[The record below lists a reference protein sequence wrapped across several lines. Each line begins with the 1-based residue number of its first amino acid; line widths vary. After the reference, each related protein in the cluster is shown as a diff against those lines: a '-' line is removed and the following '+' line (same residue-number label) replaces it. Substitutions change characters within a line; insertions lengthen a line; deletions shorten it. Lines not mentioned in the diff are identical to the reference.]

1 LTTPVLPPEGDGG
14 AALRPDSAAF
24 PTRSSLRRAEAAA
37 AGSSGRRG
45 AGAGAAGPAARRVL
59 RSEIVARRAAEH
71 RAAAVA
77 AAVPA
82 ARPRL
87 SARRGVVSVTVMTVT
102 AGLFGTMALPAFAL
116 DQDDPATSEATA
128 AAALADTR
136 VADGQTLAVD
146 AAVTGTDA
154 TRADWSATSQ
164 ATLDAA
170 AAAAAAATALAAQQ
184 EADRASAAAAAATSS
199 AASTGT
205 SGSGATSSRS
215 MATEAIASSGSTGQA
230 AVYQTALQYV
240 GTPYVFGGATPAGF
254 DCSGFIMYV
263 YAKFGVSLPHSVG
276 SQGAMGTTI
285 SASEARPG
293 DVVVFS
299 DGSHDGFYAGNG
311 MILDAPKPGGYVS
324 VRPLWTSAVHYVRY
338 AV

>member
-37 AGSSGRRG
+37 AGSSGRRR
-45 AGAGAAGPAARRVL
+45 AGAGAADPAARRVL
-59 RSEIVARRAAEH
+59 RSEIDARSAAEH

-82 ARPRL
+82 ARSRL

-116 DQDDPATSEATA
+116 DQDDPTTSEATA

-184 EADRASAAAAAATSS
+184 EADRASAAAAATSS

-230 AVYQTALQYV
+230 AVYQAALQYI

-293 DVVVFS
+293 DVVVFN

>member
-37 AGSSGRRG
+37 AGSSGRRR
-45 AGAGAAGPAARRVL
+45 AGTGAADPAARRVL
-59 RSEIVARRAAEH
+59 QSEIVARRAAEH

-82 ARPRL
+82 ARSRL

-128 AAALADTR
+128 AAALADMR

-170 AAAAAAATALAAQQ
+170 AAATALAAQQ

-199 AASTGT
+199 AASASST
-205 SGSGATSSRS
+205 GSGATSSRS

-230 AVYQTALQYV
+230 AVYQAALQYV

-293 DVVVFS
+293 DVVVFN

>member
-1 LTTPVLPPEGDGG
+1 
-14 AALRPDSAAF
+14 
-24 PTRSSLRRAEAAA
+24 
-37 AGSSGRRG
+37 
-45 AGAGAAGPAARRVL
+45 VL
-59 RSEIVARRAAEH
+59 RSELVARRAAEH
-71 RAAAVA
+71 HASTTA

-82 ARPRL
+82 TRSRL
-87 SARRGVVSVTVMTVT
+87 SVRRSVVSVTVMTVT
-102 AGLFGTMALPAFAL
+102 AGLFGTVALPAFAL
-116 DQDDPATSEATA
+116 DQDDPATSEAA
-128 AAALADTR
+128 AAAAVTDAR
-136 VADGQTLAVD
+136 VAGGQTLAVD
-146 AAVTGTDA
+146 ATAVEVDA

-170 AAAAAAATALAAQQ
+170 AAAQALAAQQ
-184 EADRASAAAAAATSS
+184 QAEQASAAAAAASSTSS
-199 AASTGT
+199 SASSAGT
-205 SGSGATSSRS
+205 GSGSSRS

-230 AVYQTALQYV
+230 AVYQAALQYV

-276 SQGAMGTTI
+276 SQAALGTTI

-293 DVVVFS
+293 DVVVFN

-324 VRPLWTSAVHYVRY
+324 VRPLWSSAVHYVRY

>member
-1 LTTPVLPPEGDGG
+1 MTTPVLPPEGGG
-14 AALRPDSAAF
+14 SADLRADSAEF
-24 PTRSSLRRAEAAA
+24 PTRASLRRAEAAA
-37 AGSSGRRG
+37 ASARRGPASSASSG
-45 AGAGAAGPAARRVL
+45 RRVL
-59 RSEIVARRAAEH
+59 RSELVARRAAEH
-71 RAAAVA
+71 HAEAAAVA
-77 AAVPA
+77 APA
-82 ARPRL
+82 TRSRL
-87 SARRGVVSVTVMTVT
+87 SVRRSVVSVTVMTVT
-102 AGLFGTMALPAFAL
+102 AGLFGTVALPAFAL

-128 AAALADTR
+128 AAAVTDAR
-136 VADGQTLAVD
+136 VAGGQTLAVD
-146 AAVTGTDA
+146 ATAVEADA

-170 AAAAAAATALAAQQ
+170 AAASAQALAAQQ
-184 EADRASAAAAAATSS
+184 AEQASAAAAASSSSS
-199 AASTGT
+199 ASSAGTG
-205 SGSGATSSRS
+205 STSSRS

-230 AVYQTALQYV
+230 AVYQAALQYV

-276 SQGAMGTTI
+276 SQAALGTTI

-293 DVVVFS
+293 DVVVFN

-311 MILDAPKPGGYVS
+311 MILDAPKPGGSVS
-324 VRPLWTSAVHYVRY
+324 VRPLWSSAVHYVRY

>member
-1 LTTPVLPPEGDGG
+1 MTTPVLPPEGDGG
-14 AALRPDSAAF
+14 AALRPDSAEF
-24 PTRSSLRRAEAAA
+24 PTRASLRRAEAAA
-37 AGSSGRRG
+37 SGRRVQ
-45 AGAGAAGPAARRVL
+45 AAPAARRVL
-59 RSEIVARRAAEH
+59 RSDLVARRAAEH
-71 RAAAVA
+71 RATMA
-77 AAVPA
+77 AATVPEV
-82 ARPRL
+82 RSRL
-87 SARRGVVSVTVMTVT
+87 SVRRSVVSVTVMTVT
-102 AGLFGTMALPAFAL
+102 AGLFGTVALPAFAL
-116 DQDDPATSEATA
+116 DQDDPATSEAA
-128 AAALADTR
+128 AAGAVTDSR
-136 VADGQTLAVD
+136 IADGQTLAVD
-146 AAVTGTDA
+146 AAATGADA

-170 AAAAAAATALAAQQ
+170 AAAAALAAQQ
-184 EADRASAAAAAATSS
+184 QAEQARAAAAAASSASSTSS
-199 AASTGT
+199 AGSSAGTG
-205 SGSGATSSRS
+205 TSSRS

-230 AVYQTALQYV
+230 AVYPAALQYV

-276 SQGAMGTTI
+276 SQAALGTTI

-293 DVVVFS
+293 DVVVFN

>member
-1 LTTPVLPPEGDGG
+1 MTTPVLPPEGGG
-14 AALRPDSAAF
+14 SAAQRADSAEF

-37 AGSSGRRG
+37 AAAASGRRG
-45 AGAGAAGPAARRVL
+45 SSSSVPAARRVL
-59 RSEIVARRAAEH
+59 RSELVARRAAEH
-71 RAAAVA
+71 HASTAA

-82 ARPRL
+82 TRSRL
-87 SARRGVVSVTVMTVT
+87 SVRRSVVSVTVMTVT
-102 AGLFGTMALPAFAL
+102 AGLFGTVALPAFAL
-116 DQDDPATSEATA
+116 DQDDPATSEAA
-128 AAALADTR
+128 AAAAVTDAR
-136 VADGQTLAVD
+136 VAGGQTLAVD
-146 AAVTGTDA
+146 ATAVEADA

-170 AAAAAAATALAAQQ
+170 AAASAQALAAQQ
-184 EADRASAAAAAATSS
+184 AEQASAAAAAS
-199 AASTGT
+199 AASSASSSASSAGTG
-205 SGSGATSSRS
+205 STSSRS

-230 AVYQTALQYV
+230 AVYQAALQYV

-276 SQGAMGTTI
+276 SQAALGTTI

-293 DVVVFS
+293 DVVVFN

-324 VRPLWTSAVHYVRY
+324 VRPLWSSAVHYVRY

>member
-1 LTTPVLPPEGDGG
+1 MTTSVLPPEGDGG
-14 AALRPDSAAF
+14 TAARSESTAF

-37 AGSSGRRG
+37 AAATPGRRG
-45 AGAGAAGPAARRVL
+45 ASSAPAAHRVL
-59 RSEIVARRAAEH
+59 RSELVARRAAE
-71 RAAAVA
+71 RQAEVA
-77 AAVPA
+77 AAVVPA
-82 ARPRL
+82 TRSRI

-116 DQDDPATSEATA
+116 DQDDPAATA
-128 AAALADTR
+128 ATVAGAAADAR

-146 AAVTGTDA
+146 AAATGADTA
-154 TRADWSATSQ
+154 RADWSATSQ

-170 AAAAAAATALAAQQ
+170 AAAEALAAQQ
-184 EADRASAAAAAATSS
+184 QAEQTAAAAAAASRSTSS
-199 AASTGT
+199 AGATSTGT
-205 SGSGATSSRS
+205 TSSRS
-215 MATEAIASSGSTGQA
+215 MATEAIASSGSSGQA

-276 SQGAMGTTI
+276 SQAALGTTI

-293 DVVVFS
+293 DVVVFN
-299 DGSHDGFYAGNG
+299 DGSHDGFYAGDG
-311 MILDAPKPGGYVS
+311 MILDAPKPGGSVS

-338 AV
+338 GV

>member
-1 LTTPVLPPEGDGG
+1 
-14 AALRPDSAAF
+14 
-24 PTRSSLRRAEAAA
+24 
-37 AGSSGRRG
+37 
-45 AGAGAAGPAARRVL
+45 VL
-59 RSEIVARRAAEH
+59 RSELVARRAAEH
-71 RAAAVA
+71 HASAAA

-82 ARPRL
+82 TRSRL
-87 SARRGVVSVTVMTVT
+87 SVRRSVVSVTVMTVT
-102 AGLFGTMALPAFAL
+102 AGLFGTVALPAFAL
-116 DQDDPATSEATA
+116 DQDDPAASEA
-128 AAALADTR
+128 AAAAAVTDAR
-136 VADGQTLAVD
+136 VDDGQTLAVD
-146 AAVTGTDA
+146 AAATGADA

-170 AAAAAAATALAAQQ
+170 AAAAAQAVAAQQ
-184 EADRASAAAAAATSS
+184 AEQASAAAAASATSS
-199 AASTGT
+199 ASSSASSAGTG
-205 SGSGATSSRS
+205 STSSRS

-230 AVYQTALQYV
+230 AVYQAALQYV

-293 DVVVFS
+293 DVVVFN

-324 VRPLWTSAVHYVRY
+324 VRPLWTSAVHYVRF

>member
-1 LTTPVLPPEGDGG
+1 MTTPVLPPEGGG
-14 AALRPDSAAF
+14 SAAQRADSAEF
-24 PTRSSLRRAEAAA
+24 PTRSSVRRAEAAA
-37 AGSSGRRG
+37 AAAASGRRG
-45 AGAGAAGPAARRVL
+45 SVSSVPAARRVL
-59 RSEIVARRAAEH
+59 RSELVARRAAEH
-71 RAAAVA
+71 HASTTA

-82 ARPRL
+82 TRSRL
-87 SARRGVVSVTVMTVT
+87 SVRRSVVSVTVMTVT
-102 AGLFGTMALPAFAL
+102 AGLFGTVALPAFAL
-116 DQDDPATSEATA
+116 DQDDPATSEAA
-128 AAALADTR
+128 AAAAVTDAR
-136 VADGQTLAVD
+136 VAGGQTLAVD
-146 AAVTGTDA
+146 AAVTGVDA

-170 AAAAAAATALAAQQ
+170 AAAAAQALAAQQ
-184 EADRASAAAAAATSS
+184 QAAQASAAAAASSS
-199 AASTGT
+199 ASSSASSAGT
-205 SGSGATSSRS
+205 GSGSSRS

-230 AVYQTALQYV
+230 AVYQAALQYV

-254 DCSGFIMYV
+254 DCSGFVMYV

-276 SQGAMGTTI
+276 SQAALGTTI

-293 DVVVFS
+293 DVVVFN

-324 VRPLWTSAVHYVRY
+324 VRPLWSSAVHYVRY

>member
-1 LTTPVLPPEGDGG
+1 LTTPVLPPEGGG
-14 AALRPDSAAF
+14 SAAQRADSAEF
-24 PTRSSLRRAEAAA
+24 PTRSSVRRAEAAA
-37 AGSSGRRG
+37 AAAASGRRG
-45 AGAGAAGPAARRVL
+45 SVSSVPAARRVL
-59 RSEIVARRAAEH
+59 RSELVARRAAEH
-71 RAAAVA
+71 HASTTA

-82 ARPRL
+82 TRSRL
-87 SARRGVVSVTVMTVT
+87 SVRRSVVSVTVMTVT
-102 AGLFGTMALPAFAL
+102 AGLFGTVALPAFAL
-116 DQDDPATSEATA
+116 DQDDPATSEAA
-128 AAALADTR
+128 AAAAVTDAR
-136 VADGQTLAVD
+136 VAGGQTLAVD
-146 AAVTGTDA
+146 AAVTGVDA

-170 AAAAAAATALAAQQ
+170 AAAAAQALAAQQ
-184 EADRASAAAAAATSS
+184 QAAQASAAAAASSS
-199 AASTGT
+199 ASSSASSAGT
-205 SGSGATSSRS
+205 GSGSSRS

-230 AVYQTALQYV
+230 AVYQAALQYV

-254 DCSGFIMYV
+254 DCSGFVMYV

-276 SQGAMGTTI
+276 SQAALGTTI

-293 DVVVFS
+293 DVVVFN

-324 VRPLWTSAVHYVRY
+324 VRPLWSSAVHYVRY

>member
-1 LTTPVLPPEGDGG
+1 MTTPVLPPEGGG
-14 AALRPDSAAF
+14 SAAQRADSAEF
-24 PTRSSLRRAEAAA
+24 PTRSSVRRAEAAA
-37 AGSSGRRG
+37 AAAASGRRG
-45 AGAGAAGPAARRVL
+45 SASSVPAARRVL
-59 RSEIVARRAAEH
+59 RSELVARRAAEH
-71 RAAAVA
+71 HASTTA

-82 ARPRL
+82 TRSRL
-87 SARRGVVSVTVMTVT
+87 SVRRSVVSVTVMTVT
-102 AGLFGTMALPAFAL
+102 AGLFGTVALPAFAL
-116 DQDDPATSEATA
+116 DQDDPATSEAA
-128 AAALADTR
+128 AAAAVTDAR
-136 VADGQTLAVD
+136 VAGGQTLAVD
-146 AAVTGTDA
+146 AAVTGVDA

-170 AAAAAAATALAAQQ
+170 AAAAAQALAAQQ
-184 EADRASAAAAAATSS
+184 QAAQASAAAAASSS
-199 AASTGT
+199 ASSSASSAGT
-205 SGSGATSSRS
+205 GSGSSRS

-230 AVYQTALQYV
+230 AVYQAALQYV

-254 DCSGFIMYV
+254 DCSGFVMYV

-276 SQGAMGTTI
+276 SQAALGTTI

-293 DVVVFS
+293 DVVVFN

-324 VRPLWTSAVHYVRY
+324 VRPLWSSAVHYVRY